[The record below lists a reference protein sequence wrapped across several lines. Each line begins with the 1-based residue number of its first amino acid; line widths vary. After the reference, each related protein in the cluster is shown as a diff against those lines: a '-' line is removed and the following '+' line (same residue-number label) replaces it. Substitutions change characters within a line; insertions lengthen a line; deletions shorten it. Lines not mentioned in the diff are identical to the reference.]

1 MRSSVRFLAVS
12 AVPIIAACVPTPHLA
27 VAPGVIARDWGQEG
41 LSSVSVPRDQ
51 FWHAFGSPE
60 LERLIAAA
68 MTANPGLDAARARV
82 DKARGELRIANASRY
97 PTIDANLGGEA
108 SRTANQAAPVYTY
121 SGFSGGLN
129 VGYDLDLFGANAA
142 TRRASGARY
151 AGLRFDADA
160 AALVLQAT
168 VVRTYVQLGAFNDRI
183 ALADQ
188 QLAAARDL
196 QRIIGIRV
204 REGAADES
212 EAGLQAVEVEQ
223 IVALR
228 TTLAEQ
234 RQHALTALAIL
245 VNVEPPG
252 FRLPGVTLAGLSRPD
267 IDPEQPGMLVV
278 RRPDVRAAEAR
289 IAAARGDVD
298 AARRAFLPSL
308 KLTASGLGSA
318 VSLLG
323 PIGLTTSAGASL
335 LAPIFQGGRLRGQLE
350 SASAG
355 QRESVALYRQALLSA
370 LGEAT
375 DALASTTL
383 TEEREASA
391 RRGLA
396 AARRGAE
403 LSQLRYREGE
413 SDLAALIEARRNQY
427 RAEDLR
433 LTAMQD
439 RLFAAIDLFRATG
452 GAPGGQAVAI
462 TIAVD
467 AGLARTGRP
476 VLAFD
481 ALSSF

>member
-1 MRSSVRFLAVS
+1 MRLVSVFAMLA
-12 AVPIIAACVPTPHLA
+12 IGACAPTPHLA
-27 VAPGVIARDWGQEG
+27 VAPGVMSSDWGQEK
-41 LSSVSVPRDQ
+41 LPLVPVPREQ

-60 LERLIAAA
+60 LEGLIVAALA
-68 MTANPGLDAARARV
+68 ANPGLDAARARV
-82 DKARGELRIANASRY
+82 DKARAELRIANASRY
-97 PTIDANLGGEA
+97 PTLDANLGGET
-108 SRTANQAAPVYTY
+108 SRTADQVSPVYTY
-121 SGFSGGLN
+121 SGFSGGLS

-151 AGLRFDADA
+151 AGLGFDAQA
-160 AALVLQAT
+160 AALVVQAL
-168 VVRTYVQLGAFNDRI
+168 VARTYVQLGAFNDRI
-183 ALADQ
+183 ALAEQ
-188 QLAAARDL
+188 QLAAARNL
-196 QRIIGIRV
+196 QRLIDIRV

-234 RQHALTALAIL
+234 RQRALTALALL
-245 VNVEPPG
+245 VGAEPPD
-252 FRLPGVTLAGLSRPD
+252 FPLPRLTLAALSRPD
-267 IDPEQPGMLVV
+267 VDPEQPGMLVV
-278 RRPDVRAAEAR
+278 RRPDIRAAEAR

-318 VSLLG
+318 ASLLG

-350 SASAG
+350 AASAG
-355 QRESVALYRQALLSA
+355 QRESVALYRQTLLSA

-375 DALASTTL
+375 DALASTIL
-383 TEEREASA
+383 SEEREASA
-391 RRGLA
+391 RRA
-396 AARRGAE
+396 VVSAQRGAQ
-403 LSQLRYREGE
+403 LSEFRYREGE

-427 RAEDLR
+427 RADDLR

-452 GAPGGQAVAI
+452 GAPSVQDGAKP
-462 TIAVD
+462 IAVSATSKTSPHLD
-467 AGLARTGRP
+467 TRL
-476 VLAFD
+476 
-481 ALSSF
+481 